1 MRNSASKLIR
11 VLLILILFPL
21 LGGAQSSCDNQK
33 PTSDQIQR
41 QQQERILQQGTSA
54 VGMPAIPN
62 FREKRTAKEI
72 LELRDQEGLVT
83 YTYLFSDTF
92 ACVRELPA
100 TVGFPIPY
108 ATQYTN
114 PQKIEAS
121 GHQYGYAVLPQADPN
136 GLFSPSSAEGTWSL
150 MKDPKSPKVGPSY
163 SEPRIIV
170 TIFKL
175 PKELECDSV
184 MERMADLI
192 ATRILGQVAVSPK
205 K

>member
-1 MRNSASKLIR
+1 MHCPRFKWMHI
-11 VLLILILFPL
+11 LLILLLAPI
-21 LGGAQSSCDNQK
+21 LGGAQSSCDDQK

-41 QQQERILQQGTSA
+41 EQQERILQQGTSA
-54 VGMPAIPN
+54 VGMVNIIN

-83 YTYLFSDTF
+83 YTYLFSDTL
-92 ACVRELPA
+92 ACVRPMGD
-100 TVGFPIPY
+100 TIGFPIPY

-121 GHQYGYAVLPQADPN
+121 AHQYGYAVLPQADPN

-163 SEPRIIV
+163 TEPRIIV

-175 PKELECDSV
+175 PVELECDSV
-184 MERMADLI
+184 MVKFVDLI
-192 ATRILGQVAVSPK
+192 AARLAGGNNTRPTQ
-205 K
+205 